1 MKRTQFSKIALIA
14 GLVVGCSGSNAALP
28 DQGEGGGGSLPET
41 GGEVDVDGIDGKFQ
55 GALPEG
61 TEDEFLTSYRPS
73 AARAALTR
81 VDSCD
86 ALLTS
91 IQNDFLVRVAQT
103 AAQLKKDVAAQANG
117 TAGSGNVYYD
127 PGFGAAGAIGV
138 PGMATGGSSFGP
150 VASGGA
156 GGASSGGWVS
166 GSAGSGVMVD
176 PSAPMAGPEPSSSG
190 PIADDDSE
198 FSGTNNQ
205 VVDVDEADIV
215 KGDGDRLYLIHGNN
229 LAVLHAWPAAEST
242 LIGSLVLEGNPRDLF
257 IRGEHAV
264 VFSDIWD
271 PWSAGLVTDPYGY
284 YSVATKVTV
293 LNVSG
298 EVPSVER
305 ELYLEGSY
313 ISSRRHDD
321 VVRTVVQNG
330 ARSPQVPYPYL
341 EYYDLFGNPY
351 PTEVLQNQVDEWFVR
366 IVNAV
371 RNSDIGDWLSREW
384 VREDGT
390 LTQLPPR
397 CEDYYVPDP
406 GVTRPG
412 VTNVISF
419 DLSAT
424 TLELHGASIFGM
436 AERVYA
442 NSEAVI
448 LASYDTRYDSHGIAG
463 EQTLLHRF
471 TLDGANTAYQA
482 SGFVPGH
489 IHNQF
494 SLDEQDNIVRV
505 STTERR
511 WDGFDEANPW
521 NWVPPEPVNRVL
533 TLERNDN
540 ELVILGQAEEFAYNE
555 EIYSTRFIGD
565 RGYVVTF
572 RQTDPFFVIDLSDP
586 ADPHLVGELKI
597 PGFSEYLHP
606 LDANHLLALGRDSEQ
621 VEGGFIDL
629 GQALQIFDVTDPTAP
644 ELAHKFVFEG
654 GASSQANVDH
664 HAIAFHPEQNL
675 IAFPLTAY
683 YPSYRNSLEVFRVDG
698 ATGFEQ
704 VGSISNVIP
713 DEECFATLGY
723 DPNWLSCYAEADR
736 EIIMN
741 DWRNQCTGY
750 AYFKRG
756 VFRGEA
762 VYAISNVDVGVYD
775 LADTTTA
782 VASVVL
788 PPEYGY
794 YQSSGDPT
802 VYYGMGGTSPGYAAG
817 GSAGAYYETAGAA
830 GAYAVY
836 NPYGCGGAGGAG
848 GDGSMMGIAG
858 GTSAG
863 GTSAGGAGGSSA
875 SP

>member
-1 MKRTQFSKIALIA
+1 MKPTQISKIALIA
-14 GLVVGCSGSNAALP
+14 GLILGCSGTSATRN
-28 DQGEGGGGSLPET
+28 EGTGGSGSHPNP
-41 GGEVDVDGIDGKFQ
+41 GGDGDTDLDGDGIVDIE
-55 GALPEG
+55 LPG
-61 TEDEFLTSYRPS
+61 GDEDEFLASYQPS

-86 ALLTS
+86 ALLTN

-103 AAQLKKDVAAQANG
+103 AAQLKKDAAAQLNG
-117 TAGSGNVYYD
+117 
-127 PGFGAAGAIGV
+127 
-138 PGMATGGSSFGP
+138 
-150 VASGGA
+150 SGGA
-156 GGASSGGWVS
+156 GGGYYANPGVGGALGLPGMGFGGSSSGPVAAGGSGGSGNWN
-166 GSAGSGVMVD
+166 GSAGSSVMPD
-176 PSAPMAGPEPSSSG
+176 DGAPLAGPEPNSSG
-190 PIADDDSE
+190 PIADDNSE

-242 LIGSLVLEGNPRDLF
+242 LLGSIVLEGTPRDLF
-257 IRGEHAV
+257 VRGDRAV

-271 PWSAGLVTDPYGY
+271 PYSAGLTADPYGY
-284 YSVATKVTV
+284 FSGATKVTV
-293 LNVSG
+293 LNVG
-298 EVPSVER
+298 GDVPSVER
-305 ELYLEGSY
+305 ELYLEGYY

-341 EYYDLFGNPY
+341 EYTDLFGNPY
-351 PTEVLQNQVDEWFVR
+351 PIEVIDSQVDEWFSR
-366 IVNAV
+366 IISAV
-371 RNSDIGDWLSREW
+371 RNSDIDDWLSREW
-384 VREDGT
+384 VRDNGN
-390 LTQLPPR
+390 LSQLPPR
-397 CEDYYVPDP
+397 CADYYVPDP

-412 VTNVISF
+412 VTNVVSF
-419 DLSAT
+419 NLTAAE
-424 TLELHGASIFGM
+424 LELGGASIFGM

-442 NSEAVI
+442 NTEAVI
-448 LASYDTRYDSHGIAG
+448 LASYDMRYDTRGIAG

-482 SGFVPGH
+482 SGFVAGH

-494 SLDEQDNIVRV
+494 SLDEQDGVVRV

-521 NWVPPEPVNRVL
+521 NWVPPEPVNRVI
-533 TLERNDN
+533 TLERQDS
-540 ELVILGQAEEFAYNE
+540 ELVTLGQTEEFAYNE
-555 EIYSTRFIGD
+555 EIYATRFIGD

-606 LDANHLLALGRDSEQ
+606 LDANHLLALGRDTEQ

-664 HAIAFHPEQNL
+664 HAITFHPEQNL

-683 YPSYRNSLEVFRVDG
+683 YPTYRNSLEVFRVDG

-704 VGSISNVIP
+704 VGSISKVIP

-762 VYAISNVDVGVYD
+762 VYAISNVDVDVRD
-775 LADTTTA
+775 LSDLETSLN
-782 VASVVL
+782 SVLL

-794 YQSSGDPT
+794 FEGFLPGQGLPYASGGSAN
-802 VYYGMGGTSPGYAAG
+802 VGMGGSSPGFA
-817 GSAGAYYETAGAA
+817 TAGA
-830 GAYAVY
+830 GGTAYYY
-836 NPYGCGGAGGAG
+836 NPYGCDLGGGGTAGYGAEG
-848 GDGSMMGIAG
+848 GMMGV
-858 GTSAG
+858 G
-863 GTSAGGAGGSSA
+863 GTSAGGAGGA
-875 SP
+875 GAME

>member
-1 MKRTQFSKIALIA
+1 MKRTQFSRIALIA
-14 GLVVGCSGSNAALP
+14 GLVVGCSGGTAAVP
-28 DQGEGGGGSLPET
+28 NQGT
-41 GGEVDVDGIDGKFQ
+41 GGVGPDSQTDGDGDADAVDGKFQ
-55 GALPEG
+55 STLPDG

-73 AARAALTR
+73 AARAALTH

-103 AAQLKKDVAAQANG
+103 AAQLKKDVVAQANG
-117 TAGSGNVYYD
+117 AAGAGNVYYD
-127 PGFGAAGAIGV
+127 PGFGVGGATGV
-138 PGMATGGSSFGP
+138 PGMATGGSSSGP
-150 VASGGA
+150 IASGGA

-176 PSAPMAGPEPSSSG
+176 PSAPMVGPEPNSSG

-229 LAVLHAWPAAEST
+229 LAVLHAWPATEST
-242 LIGSLVLEGNPRDLF
+242 LLGSIVLEGNPRDLF
-257 IRGEHAV
+257 IRGERAV

-284 YSVATKVTV
+284 YSGATKVTV

-351 PTEVLQNQVDEWFVR
+351 PAEVLQNQVDEWFVR
-366 IVNAV
+366 IVSAV

-384 VREDGT
+384 VRENGT

-412 VTNVISF
+412 VTNVVSF
-419 DLSAT
+419 DLSAAA
-424 TLELHGASIFGM
+424 LELHGASIFGM

-442 NSEAVI
+442 NTEAVI
-448 LASYDTRYDSHGIAG
+448 LASYDYRYDTRGIAG

-471 TLDGANTAYQA
+471 VLDGATTAYQA

-494 SLDEQDNIVRV
+494 SLDEQDSIVRV

-511 WDGFDEANPW
+511 WDGFDEMEPW
-521 NWVPPEPVNRVL
+521 NWVPPEPVNRVI
-533 TLERNDN
+533 TLERNDS
-540 ELVILGQAEEFAYNE
+540 ELVILGQTQEFAYNE
-555 EIYSTRFIGD
+555 EIYSTRFVGD

-606 LDANHLLALGRDSEQ
+606 LDTNHLLALGRDSEQ
-621 VEGGFIDL
+621 VEGGFVDL

-644 ELAHKFVFEG
+644 VLAHKYVFQTDG
-654 GASSQANVDH
+654 GSQANMDH
-664 HAIAFHPEQNL
+664 HAITFHPEQNL
-675 IAFPLTAY
+675 IAFPYSAY
-683 YPSYRNSLEVFRVDG
+683 WPAYRNSLELFRVDVD
-698 ATGFEQ
+698 TGFEQ
-704 VGSISNVIP
+704 VGSISKQIA
-713 DEECFATLGY
+713 DEECFAMLGY
-723 DPNWLSCYAEADR
+723 DPNWLSCYLEADR
-736 EIIMN
+736 DTILN
-741 DWRNQCTGY
+741 DWRAQCTSY
-750 AYFKRG
+750 SYFKRG
-756 VFRGEA
+756 VFRSDT
-762 VYAISNVDVGVYD
+762 VYAISNVDVTAHD
-775 LADTTTA
+775 ITDPTTA
-782 VASVVL
+782 IATVVL

-794 YQSSGDPT
+794 YQSAGSDPT
-802 VYYGMGGTSPGYAAG
+802 VYYGMGGTSPGYG
-817 GSAGAYYETAGAA
+817 GTAGAYYEAAGAA
-830 GAYAVY
+830 GSYGVY
-836 NPYGCGGAGGAG
+836 NPYGCSVGGAG
-848 GDGSMMGIAG
+848 GDGSMMGTAG

-863 GTSAGGAGGSSA
+863 GTSAGGAGGSA
-875 SP
+875 GSP